1 MATDETS
8 IMNIGTNAILPF
20 DPRKMK
26 LLLGSAEYIA
36 LEVFVSA
43 VVRKIMKA
51 PKGYMELVAIHAI
64 SLPFMG
70 GAVGFLDNNDD
81 LRKDPAAYGELFTD
95 GAKGVPA
102 VLLAQWV
109 LHTFYTGFA
118 FPWFNMKD
126 LLITAGCK
134 TITRPLTAMIID
146 YLPADFQDALDLL
159 AGAIQ
164 KQAEASTMRSKD
176 R

>member
-1 MATDETS
+1 MAGDGTS

-26 LLLGSAEYIA
+26 LILGSAEYIA

-51 PKGYMELVAIHAI
+51 PKGYMELVAIHAL
-64 SLPFMG
+64 SLPLMG
-70 GAVGFLDNNDD
+70 GAVGFVGNNRDMRGGAKWGD
-81 LRKDPAAYGELFTD
+81 LFMD

-109 LHTFYTGFA
+109 LNTFYSGFA

-126 LLITAGCK
+126 LLITAGAK
-134 TITRPLTAMIID
+134 IITRPLTSMIID
-146 YLPADFQDALDLL
+146 YLPADFQDGLDLL
-159 AGAIQ
+159 NGIVTRQ
-164 KQAEASTMRSKD
+164 SDASTLRKMTS
-176 R
+176 

>member
-1 MATDETS
+1 
-8 IMNIGTNAILPF
+8 MNIGSNAILPF

-26 LLLGSAEYIA
+26 LMLGSAEYIA

-70 GAVGFLDNNDD
+70 GAVGFLDNNRDM
-81 LRKDPAAYGELFTD
+81 RKSPTQWGELFMD

-109 LHTFYTGFA
+109 VATFY
-118 FPWFNMKD
+118 
-126 LLITAGCK
+126 
-134 TITRPLTAMIID
+134 
-146 YLPADFQDALDLL
+146 
-159 AGAIQ
+159 
-164 KQAEASTMRSKD
+164 
-176 R
+176 

>member
-1 MATDETS
+1 
-8 IMNIGTNAILPF
+8 MNIGTNAILPF

-26 LLLGSAEYIA
+26 LVLGSAEYIA

-51 PKGYMELVAIHAI
+51 PKGYMELVAIHAL
-64 SLPFMG
+64 SLPLMG
-70 GAVGFLDNNDD
+70 GAVGFVGNNRDV
-81 LRKDPAAYGELFTD
+81 RTSNWGELFMD

-109 LHTFYTGFA
+109 LNTFYSGFA

-126 LLITAGCK
+126 PLITAGAK
-134 TITRPLTAMIID
+134 VITRPLTSMIID
-146 YLPADFQDALDLL
+146 YLPADFQDGLDLL
-159 AGAIQ
+159 NGIVTRQ
-164 KQAEASTMRSKD
+164 SDVSPLRRMTS
-176 R
+176 

>member
-1 MATDETS
+1 
-8 IMNIGTNAILPF
+8 
-20 DPRKMK
+20 
-26 LLLGSAEYIA
+26 
-36 LEVFVSA
+36 
-43 VVRKIMKA
+43 MKA

-70 GAVGFLDNNDD
+70 GAVGFVDNNNDIA
-81 LRKDPAAYGELFTD
+81 KSPAQYGELFMD

-109 LHTFYTGFA
+109 LHTFYSGFA

-146 YLPADFQDALDLL
+146 YLPADLQDGLDLL
-159 AGAIQ
+159 AVVIQ
-164 KQAEASTMRSKD
+164 KQAEASTLRGKD
-176 R
+176 SR

>member
-1 MATDETS
+1 MAES
-8 IMNIGTNAILPF
+8 IMNIGKNAILPF

-26 LLLGSAEYIA
+26 LGLGSAEYIA

-70 GAVGFLDNNDD
+70 GAVGFVDNNADIA
-81 LRKDPAAYGELFTD
+81 KSPAQYGELFMD

-102 VLLAQWV
+102 VLLAQGPPHV
-109 LHTFYTGFA
+109 LFRLRVPVVQYEGLAYHSRNQGHYPTTCG
-118 FPWFNMKD
+118 
-126 LLITAGCK
+126 LRLQVL
-134 TITRPLTAMIID
+134 TR
-146 YLPADFQDALDLL
+146 
-159 AGAIQ
+159 
-164 KQAEASTMRSKD
+164 
-176 R
+176 

>member
-1 MATDETS
+1 MAETS

-26 LLLGSAEYIA
+26 VLLGSAEYIA

-70 GAVGFLDNNDD
+70 GAVGFLDNNRDM
-81 LRKDPAAYGELFTD
+81 RKSPTQWGELFMD

-109 LHTFYTGFA
+109 VATFYSGFA

-126 LLITAGCK
+126 LLITAGSK
-134 TITRPLTAMIID
+134 TITRPLMAMIID
-146 YLPADFQDALDLL
+146 YLPADLQDALDLL
-159 AGAIQ
+159 AGVIT
-164 KQAEASTMRSKD
+164 KQGDASTLRGKNS

>member
-1 MATDETS
+1 MAES
-8 IMNIGTNAILPF
+8 IMNIGNNAILPF

-26 LLLGSAEYIA
+26 LVLGSAEYIA

-51 PKGYMELVAIHAI
+51 PKGYMELVAIHTL

-70 GAVGFLDNNDD
+70 GAVGFVDNNADIA
-81 LRKDPAAYGELFTD
+81 KSPAQYGELFMD

-109 LHTFYTGFA
+109 LHTFYSGFA

-126 LLITAGCK
+126 LLITAGAK

-146 YLPADFQDALDLL
+146 YLPADFQDALHLL
-159 AGAIQ
+159 NGIIT
-164 KQAEASTMRSKD
+164 KQSEASSLRKLRS
-176 R
+176 